1 MTVSAARHPA
11 LGKCSVLWAEVEGGR
26 VRIVLVKKRKSRTAP
41 FPRRPCHQGS
51 SAWPGLRPTPE
62 SDSGGERVM
71 VRSRAREK
79 PFRWQSRGG
88 ICTVGQNRQGPW
100 AVGRWSPGVPA
111 TALASFRP
119 VCGLPSSSV
128 SLDGDSR
135 LTIHQPR
142 ATSRNQERQ
151 CPSKDAGT
159 CGGGS

>member
-26 VRIVLVKKRKSRTAP
+26 VRIVLVKQRKSRTAP

-100 AVGRWSPGVPA
+100 AVGRWSPGCRLQPW
-111 TALASFRP
+111 
-119 VCGLPSSSV
+119 LPSVLSAAF
-128 SLDGDSR
+128 R
-135 LTIHQPR
+135 R
-142 ATSRNQERQ
+142 AL
-151 CPSKDAGT
+151 
-159 CGGGS
+159 